1 MDGGLKSRWGM
12 AAIVAAAS
20 ILTWGTTSARAADL
34 GGDCCADLEERV
46 AELEAT
52 TARKGN
58 RKVSLTVSGWVSQAV
73 FFWDDGTESNV
84 YVGTNSLEQDRFRFT
99 GEAKIDTDWS
109 AGYTLEIGLYGAD
122 SKQFSQNED
131 TGTNA
136 NTLVTR
142 KAFWYVKSKTYGKLE
157 VGLDGTATYHLLD
170 DADFTQTR
178 NVSDAEAPAVGLGAF
193 LIREN
198 GAFVNGLKWTDVLR
212 GVNNS
217 TPGQNGRR
225 NIVRYDSP
233 DFHGFVLTASWGEDD
248 MWGTALT
255 YKGDIGDFKLV
266 AKVGYEQNLD
276 EVPTNQACSVIA
288 DQDCEWYGAAATIQ
302 HTPTG
307 LYLYGGY
314 GHQQDDA
321 EDRVNALADPTDTT
335 WFVQPGI
342 EKKWFD
348 LGKTTIYGEY
358 RHDDTGSNLG
368 KVTTAGD
375 NSTFIQSGDIDFWG
389 GGFIQG
395 IEKADMILYIYYR
408 RAEGDFVNAAG
419 TKFDLDDFDLVVT
432 GGKINF

>member
-1 MDGGLKSRWGM
+1 MGSALKTG
-12 AAIVAAAS
+12 AAVAFAAAAAFLS
-20 ILTWGTTSARAADL
+20 WSEAASAADL
-34 GGDCCADLEERV
+34 GGDCCADLEERI

-58 RKVSLTVSGWVSQAV
+58 RKVSLTISGWVSQAV
-73 FFWDDGTESNV
+73 FLWDDGQESNA
-84 YVGTNSLEQDRFRFT
+84 YVGTNSLEQDRFRFV
-99 GEAKIDTDWS
+99 GDAKIDADWS

-122 SKQFSQNED
+122 SKQFSQDED

-170 DADFTQTR
+170 DTDFTQTR
-178 NVSDAEAPAVGLGAF
+178 NVSDAEAPAVGLGRF
-193 LIREN
+193 KIRSD
-198 GAFVNGLKWTDVLR
+198 GAYINGLLWTDVLR

-225 NIVRYDSP
+225 NLVRYDSP
-233 DFHGFVLTASWGEDD
+233 EWHGFVITASWAEDD

-255 YKGDIGDFKLV
+255 YKDELGDFKIA
-266 AKVGYEQNLD
+266 AKIGYEENTD
-276 EVPTNQACSVIA
+276 EVPTNQACSILA
-288 DQDCEWYGAAATIQ
+288 DQDCQWWGASGTIQ

-307 LYLYGGY
+307 LYIYAAYGE
-314 GHQQDDA
+314 QSDDA
-321 EDRVNALADPTDTT
+321 EENVNPLADGTDKMF
-335 WFVQPGI
+335 FVQPGI

-348 LGKTTIYGEY
+348 LGKTTVYGEY

-368 KVTTAGD
+368 KFTSAGGP
-375 NSTFIQSGDIDFWG
+375 FIREGDIDFWG
-389 GGFIQG
+389 GGIVQG
-395 IEKADMILYIYYR
+395 IEKADMVLYVLYR
-408 RAEGDFVNAAG
+408 RSSGDFVNSAG
-419 TKFDLDDFDLVVT
+419 TRFDLDDFDLVIT